1 MTTIT
6 ASVVVAS
13 GSATL
18 FERTLL
24 RTASL
29 LDAYAVA
36 RVARRADHARHHQI
50 FAQMTYASERADAQA
65 SGSLGLLP
73 R

>member
-6 ASVVVAS
+6 ASVVVAG

-18 FERTLL
+18 FERALL

-29 LDAYAVA
+29 LDTYATA
-36 RVARRADHARHHQI
+36 RVARRADRARHHRI
-50 FAQMTYASERADAQA
+50 AAQMTHATGRANAQA
-65 SGSLGLLP
+65 CGSLGLLP